1 MLQRTR
7 AHPAR
12 MVSAHAMSIPALAL
26 NYSRDGVAHVPG
38 VLTADW
44 IARLAAAVDRAM
56 AAPGRRA
63 IEFAGKDEP
72 GRFFGDMFM
81 YRRDADF
88 RAAFFDTPCAALAGE
103 AMGARRVHLF
113 YDQIFAK
120 EPGTPRRTPWH
131 QDFPY
136 WPATGDM
143 FCTVYLALD
152 PIDAENGG
160 VEYVAGSHRWGDDYR
175 PKAFRAGGEDAARY
189 ANPDFVPAPDID
201 ALRPTLDIRRF
212 DMAPGDAIVF
222 HGKLVHGAGGN
233 DSPDRRRRTLALRFA
248 GEDARWREGVPSFQ
262 ALNAA
267 KLKTGDTLDARPDL
281 FPVLWTR
288 A

>member
-1 MLQRTR
+1 MM
-7 AHPAR
+7 A
-12 MVSAHAMSIPALAL
+12 IDLAGT
-26 NYSRDGVAHVPG
+26 YATDGVVHVKG
-38 VLTADW
+38 VLDAPW

-63 IEFAGKDEP
+63 IEFQAPGEP

-81 YRRDADF
+81 HRRDPDF
-88 RAAFFDTPCAALAGE
+88 RAAFFETRCAALAGE
-103 AMGARRVHLF
+103 AMGARQVHLF

-152 PIDAENGG
+152 AIDAQNGG
-160 VEYVAGSHRWGDDYR
+160 VEYVAGSHRWGPDYC
-175 PKAFRAGGEDAARY
+175 PQPFRAGGEGAERY
-189 ANPDFVPAPDID
+189 RNPAFAPAPDID
-201 ALRPTLDIRRF
+201 ALRDTLDIRRY
-212 DMAPGDAIVF
+212 DMAPGDAVVF

-233 DSPDRRRRTLALRFA
+233 DTPDRRRRTVALRFA
-248 GEDARWREGVPSFQ
+248 GEDARWREGVPTFK

-267 KLKTGDTLDARPDL
+267 KLKTGDRLDARADL
-281 FPVLWTR
+281 FPVVWR
-288 A
+288 RP

>member
-1 MLQRTR
+1 
-7 AHPAR
+7 
-12 MVSAHAMSIPALAL
+12 MSRPELL
-26 NYSRDGVAHVPG
+26 ELYSRDGVAHVPG
-38 VLTADW
+38 ALDRGWV
-44 IARLAAAVDRAM
+44 ARLSAAVDRAM

-63 IEFAGKDEP
+63 IEFAAPGEP

-81 YRRDADF
+81 HRRDPDF
-88 RAAFFDTPCAALAGE
+88 RAAFFETRCAALAGE
-103 AMGARRVHLF
+103 AMGARQVHLF

-160 VEYVAGSHRWGDDYR
+160 VEYVAGSHRWGDDFC
-175 PKAFRAGGEDAARY
+175 PKPFRAGGEDAMRY

-201 ALRPTLDIRRF
+201 AMRDTLDIRRF
-212 DMAPGDAIVF
+212 DMAPGDAVVF
-222 HGKLVHGAGGN
+222 HGKLMHGAGGN
-233 DSPDRRRRTLALRFA
+233 DSATRRRRTVALRFA

-262 ALNAA
+262 ALNAI
-267 KLKTGDTLDARPDL
+267 KMKTGEPLDARPDM
-281 FPVLWTR
+281 FPVLWRR

>member
-1 MLQRTR
+1 MTPDSLARTY
-7 AHPAR
+7 AQ
-12 MVSAHAMSIPALAL
+12 
-26 NYSRDGVAHVPG
+26 DGVAQIEG
-38 VLTADW
+38 VLDAAW
-44 IARLAAAVDRAM
+44 IARLAAAIDRAM

-63 IEFAGKDEP
+63 IEFTAPGEP

-81 YRRDADF
+81 WRRDADF
-88 RAAFFDTPCAALAGE
+88 RAAFFQTRCAEIAGN
-103 AMGARRVHLF
+103 AMGATKVHLF

-143 FCTVYLALD
+143 FCTVYLA
-152 PIDAENGG
+152 IDEIDEHNGG

-175 PKAFRAGGEDAARY
+175 PQPFRAGGEDAVRY
-189 ANPDFVPAPDID
+189 RNPDFAAAPDID
-201 ALRPTLDIRRF
+201 AMRETLDIRRF
-212 DMAPGDAIVF
+212 DMKPGDAVVF

-233 DSPDRRRRTLALRFA
+233 DSTGRRRRTLALRFA
-248 GEDARWREGVPSFQ
+248 GDDVRWREGVPTFK

-267 KLKTGDTLDARPDL
+267 KMKTGEPLDARPDL
-281 FPVLWTR
+281 FPVLWRR